1 MEPTIATELNSQNG
15 HGMLTTEQR
24 KKVEERLQ
32 EERAEALEAIREFD
46 RQRGT
51 LEEEA
56 GEMSVYRF
64 HMADIGTES
73 MEREKRFLLASK
85 EGERLYG
92 IDEAL
97 RRLYRDPETFGSCS
111 RCGSQI
117 DFERLMLLPATT
129 LCAECARE
137 AEE

>member
-1 MEPTIATELNSQNG
+1 
-15 HGMLTTEQR
+15 MLTSEQR

-32 EERAEALEAIREFD
+32 EERAEALEAIEEFD

-51 LEEEA
+51 LQDEA

-73 MEREKRFLLASK
+73 MEREKRFLLASN

-97 RRLYRDPETFGSCS
+97 RRLYRDPETFGTCS
-111 RCGSQI
+111 RCGSDI
-117 DFERLMLLPATT
+117 AFERLMLVPATT
-129 LCAECARE
+129 LCADCAQK
-137 AEE
+137 AED

>member
-1 MEPTIATELNSQNG
+1 
-15 HGMLTTEQR
+15 MLTSEQR
-24 KKVEERLQ
+24 KKVEDRLQ
-32 EERAEALEAIREFD
+32 EERADALEAIEEFD

-51 LEEEA
+51 LQDEA

-73 MEREKRFLLASK
+73 MEREKRFLLASN

-97 RRLYRDPETFGSCS
+97 RRLYRDPESFGTCS
-111 RCGSQI
+111 RCGSDI
-117 DFERLMLLPATT
+117 GFERLMLVPATT
-129 LCAECARE
+129 LCADCAQT
-137 AEE
+137 AED